1 MLSLLCLFFFSMVVR
16 WGRMKANRERSREA
30 GSKRKALT
38 RRGVP
43 MTQGVYKVDKRYV
56 KAKKVKRLTLLEK
69 MRLKSEGLYKLRMS
83 FVKKPRCR
91 ILRA

>member
-1 MLSLLCLFFFSMVVR
+1 
-16 WGRMKANRERSREA
+16 
-30 GSKRKALT
+30 
-38 RRGVP
+38 

-56 KAKKVKRLTLLEK
+56 KAKKVKKRLTLLEK